1 MGVMVLLEHKEAI
14 MGSAELMLI
23 LGLVLAG
30 VAVFLFVSSIFA
42 SNNDKQ
48 QLSWANNDE
57 PVKSKN
63 PVINFSRPLVHQFTL
78 QHALRIKNEGYRK
91 RVRKY
96 IKTSGLSSELNE
108 DEFIGLQLLWGVM
121 FPIFLYIM
129 NFSLQLGLSTPIVFG
144 MGLLGFY
151 LPQIHAKGEKK
162 RRELSVRADLPFFI
176 DLLALSVEAGLDFF
190 SAIQK
195 IVDKSIGGNSVLA
208 DELATV
214 LKDIKVGA
222 SKSQALKDMGE
233 RLDMSEVTSFVA
245 VLIDAEASG
254 SSISQVLKDQSVQ
267 MRMERFVRAEK
278 AGARASQTILIPL
291 MLFILPAVFII
302 VFGPVAVSFMYGGK

>member
-1 MGVMVLLEHKEAI
+1 

-23 LGLVLAG
+23 LGLLLAG

-42 SNNDKQ
+42 SNSDKQ

-78 QHALRIKNEGYRK
+78 QHAMRIRSESYRK
-91 RVRKY
+91 KVSKY

-108 DEFIGLQLLWGVM
+108 DEFIGLQLLWGIM
-121 FPIFLYIM
+121 FPIFLMIM
-129 NFSLQLGLSTPIVFG
+129 NFSLQLGLSVPVVIG
-144 MGLLGFY
+144 MGLIGFY

-195 IVDKSIGGNSVLA
+195 IVDKARETDSVLA
-208 DELATV
+208 DEFSIV
-214 LKDIKVGA
+214 LKDIKIGS
-222 SKSQALKDMGE
+222 SKAQALKEMAE
-233 RLDMSEVTSFVA
+233 RLDMNEITSFVA
-245 VLIDAEASG
+245 VLVDAESTGA
-254 SSISQVLKDQSVQ
+254 SISQVLKDQSVQ
-267 MRMERFVRAEK
+267 MRLERFVRAEK
-278 AGARASQTILIPL
+278 AGAQASQLILLPL
-291 MLFILPAVFII
+291 MLFILPAVFIV

>member
-1 MGVMVLLEHKEAI
+1 

-23 LGLVLAG
+23 LGLLLAG

-42 SNNDKQ
+42 SNSDKQ

-78 QHALRIKNEGYRK
+78 QHAMKIRSESYRK
-91 RVRKY
+91 KVSKY

-108 DEFIGLQLLWGVM
+108 DEFIGLQLLWGIM
-121 FPIFLYIM
+121 FPIFLMIM
-129 NFSLQLGLSTPIVFG
+129 NFSLQLGLSVPVVIG
-144 MGLLGFY
+144 MGLIGFY

-195 IVDKSIGGNSVLA
+195 IVDKARGTDSVLA
-208 DELATV
+208 DEFSIV
-214 LKDIKVGA
+214 LKDIKIGS
-222 SKSQALKDMGE
+222 SKSQALKEMAE
-233 RLDMSEVTSFVA
+233 RLDMNEVTSFVA
-245 VLIDAEASG
+245 VLVDAEATG
-254 SSISQVLKDQSVQ
+254 ASISQVLKDQSVQ
-267 MRMERFVRAEK
+267 MRLERFVRAEK
-278 AGARASQTILIPL
+278 AGAQASQLILLPL
-291 MLFILPAVFII
+291 MLFILPAVFIV